1 MYIYSIV
8 KFSSQKSLKIDIL
21 EVTILFNIKIN
32 IYIFQYPSLK
42 HFSVSTVPELW
53 TGRLKIKFWCLTRE
67 DFLFSTAPMSV
78 LGNHTSS
85 YSISNGCSCPRGVK
99 LTMHLHLL
107 KSCTTSTPPQMSPVQ
122 TWISR
127 GITQQWLWT
136 FLLLSA
142 CLATYL
148 YDWRSGSD
156 RNSLWS
162 VPSVIY
168 LMTVRSEVQ
177 SSNLIL

>member
-1 MYIYSIV
+1 MYIYCMV
-8 KFSSQKSLKIDIL
+8 KFSSQKTLKICTL

-53 TGRLKIKFWCLTRE
+53 TGRLKIKFWCLIRE
-67 DFLFSTAPMSV
+67 DFLFSTASMSV
-78 LGNHTSS
+78 LRNHTSS
-85 YSISNGCSCPRGVK
+85 YSISNECSCPKGVK

-107 KSCTTSTPPQMSPVQ
+107 KSYTTSTPLKMSPVQ

-127 GITQQWLWT
+127 GITEQWLRT
-136 FLLLSA
+136 FVSLSA
-142 CLATYL
+142 RLATYL
-148 YDWRSGSD
+148 YDWRSGSE